1 MSAHKAQELG
11 FCDEIMFQPDAHNE
25 PIENSFAFSRRAVT
39 NSLLDK
45 LRAKVPKP
53 PVTPEQPRTKA
64 SDLDKRLALLQ

>member
-1 MSAHKAQELG
+1 MELG
-11 FCDEIMFQPDAHNE
+11 FCDEIMFQPASHAE
-25 PIENSFAFSRRAVT
+25 PLDNSFAFSRRAVT

-53 PVTPEQPRTKA
+53 LATIEQPRTKA